1 MEAKGAGD
9 MEGKG
14 AGDMEENGAGNGGE
28 RCREWRAAGFDT
40 SGELCTFART
50 EGQTMRTLVF
60 ATANPGKIREAQ
72 EILGAGFKLVTPA
85 DMGIVEDIPETGN
98 TLQENSLQKAEYIH
112 DRCGCDCFADDTGL
126 EVDLLGGAPG
136 VHTARYGGNGRDF
149 NANMDKLLREMQR
162 REEEIAEADGAQA
175 AAEPQANTEAQVAA
189 GAQAAAGAQVAAGAQ
204 AAAGAQGATGAPA
217 PGARGASRTAART
230 ARFRTCVTLI
240 LDGRKYFF
248 DGIMEGTIARAKA
261 GCGGFGYD
269 PVFQPEGKGGLTA
282 AEITEEEKN
291 AISHRGKALRA
302 MAAFLQEYTQ

>member
-1 MEAKGAGD
+1 
-9 MEGKG
+9 
-14 AGDMEENGAGNGGE
+14 
-28 RCREWRAAGFDT
+28 
-40 SGELCTFART
+40 
-50 EGQTMRTLVF
+50 MRTLVF

-85 DMGIVEDIPETGN
+85 EMGIVEDIPETGN

-126 EVDLLGGAPG
+126 EVDLLDGAPG

-162 REEEIAEADGAQA
+162 REEEIAAGAP
-175 AAEPQANTEAQVAA
+175 EAA
-189 GAQAAAGAQVAAGAQ
+189 GAQADTGTQVAAGAQ
-204 AAAGAQGATGAPA
+204 AAAGAQGAAGAPAPGAPA
-217 PGARGASRTAART
+217 PGARGAVRTAART

-282 AEITEEEKN
+282 AEISEEEKN

>member
-1 MEAKGAGD
+1 
-9 MEGKG
+9 
-14 AGDMEENGAGNGGE
+14 
-28 RCREWRAAGFDT
+28 
-40 SGELCTFART
+40 
-50 EGQTMRTLVF
+50 MRTLVF

-85 DMGIVEDIPETGN
+85 EMGIVEDIPETGN
-98 TLQENSLQKAEYIH
+98 TLQENSLQKAEYIY

-126 EVDLLGGAPG
+126 EVDLLYGAPG

-162 REEEIAEADGAQA
+162 REEEIAAGAP
-175 AAEPQANTEAQVAA
+175 EAA
-189 GAQAAAGAQVAAGAQ
+189 GAQADTGTQVAAGAQ
-204 AAAGAQGATGAPA
+204 AAAGAQGAAGAPA
-217 PGARGASRTAART
+217 AGARGASRTAART

-282 AEITEEEKN
+282 AEISEEEKN

>member
-1 MEAKGAGD
+1 
-9 MEGKG
+9 
-14 AGDMEENGAGNGGE
+14 
-28 RCREWRAAGFDT
+28 
-40 SGELCTFART
+40 
-50 EGQTMRTLVF
+50 MRTLVF

-85 DMGIVEDIPETGN
+85 EMGIVEDIPETGN
-98 TLQENSLQKAEYIH
+98 TLQENSLQKAEYIY

-162 REEEIAEADGAQA
+162 REEEIAAGAPEAA
-175 AAEPQANTEAQVAA
+175 EAQVAA
-189 GAQAAAGAQVAAGAQ
+189 GAQADTGAQ
-204 AAAGAQGATGAPA
+204 AAAGAPA
-217 PGARGASRTAART
+217 PGAQGASRTAART

-282 AEITEEEKN
+282 AEISEEEKN